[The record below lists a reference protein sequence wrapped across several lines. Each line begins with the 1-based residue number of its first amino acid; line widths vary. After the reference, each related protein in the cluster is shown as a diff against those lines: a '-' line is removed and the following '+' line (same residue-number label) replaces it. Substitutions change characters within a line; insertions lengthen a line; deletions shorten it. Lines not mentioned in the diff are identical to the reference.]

1 MFMELGLFVC
11 FCFFQMGSFSLLI
24 LSVRNQYIAQY
35 YIFYLNSNSSLKV
48 LYVFVS
54 VVKWV
59 IPTVPIQ
66 LLIATHP

>member
-11 FCFFQMGSFSLLI
+11 FCFFQMGSFSLL
-24 LSVRNQYIAQY
+24 SVRNQYITQY

-54 VVKWV
+54 VVEWV

-66 LLIATHP
+66 LLIATHPQ